1 MHILTGVLKSTLKNR
16 TYSSAYR
23 KALIDALKLTNGANK
38 DLEGVQFVVHILSC
52 IVLQGVYLSCRLS
65 YAALWAVLS
74 GPMAGSSDRGGEG
87 CWASSDGP
95 PRRDVITPQ
104 ISCACPDKKN
114 RPHNMCTCICFQAV
128 YSNCGTN
135 CKTYSEAD
143 SKTLQNKFEAN
154 AKHIP
159 EKLHLRL
166 GQGILTTF

>member
-1 MHILTGVLKSTLKNR
+1 MHILTGVLKSILKNR

-65 YAALWAVLS
+65 YAALWAVFS

-104 ISCACPDKKN
+104 MNCACPDNKKTD
-114 RPHNMCTCICFQAV
+114 HITCAHAFVFKLYTRTVEQTVRHTLRQIRRL
-128 YSNCGTN
+128 
-135 CKTYSEAD
+135 CKTNLKQMQSISQRSY
-143 SKTLQNKFEAN
+143 
-154 AKHIP
+154 I
-159 EKLHLRL
+159 
-166 GQGILTTF
+166 